1 MHCRKL
7 PCHSESSAVLLKY
20 LLVCVSN
27 EQKCRRIPGPR
38 PPFPLPPKG
47 LVQMADLPASFQHFI
62 AQTKAGGPRRG
73 AVYLRCR
80 VGREEWGQGEK
91 AAAAGHS
98 GLCERQI
105 KEAGR
110 ALTAIL
116 GTHRL
121 HQKVPYREDTAW
133 RSTAQTGRCLCKA
146 GRRTACSGHDP
157 ALKPLHHLPFVGS

>member
-1 MHCRKL
+1 
-7 PCHSESSAVLLKY
+7 
-20 LLVCVSN
+20 
-27 EQKCRRIPGPR
+27 
-38 PPFPLPPKG
+38 
-47 LVQMADLPASFQHFI
+47 MADLPASFQHFI

-116 GTHRL
+116 EH
-121 HQKVPYREDTAW
+121 
-133 RSTAQTGRCLCKA
+133 TGCIRKFHTGKTLPGEA
-146 GRRTACSGHDP
+146 RPRRGGACVKQGGARP
-157 ALKPLHHLPFVGS
+157 AVVTTQL